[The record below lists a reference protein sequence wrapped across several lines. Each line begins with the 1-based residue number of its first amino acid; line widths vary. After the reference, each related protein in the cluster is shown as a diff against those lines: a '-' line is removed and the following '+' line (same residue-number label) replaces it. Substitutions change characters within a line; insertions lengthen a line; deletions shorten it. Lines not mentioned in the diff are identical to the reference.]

1 MSFYNLLYDLTYNT
15 FCVLHI
21 MNTNLE
27 NLDYLLRIIDRGGF
41 IIFIWIGFW
50 NRLLGRISFFCRNLW
65 GKMHD
70 IECPCFIVIS
80 IFSRIMIFLLFLC
93 RFYQLREGLVMLK
106 SNLEDLKRRLLV
118 FLSFIRLFMIF
129 DRLLRLFD
137 FLLLFGLFSRQVYP

>member
-15 FCVLHI
+15 FYVLHI

-27 NLDYLLRIIDRGGF
+27 NLDYLLGIIILDEF

-50 NRLLGRISFFCRNLW
+50 NRLLGRISFFCRNLLS
-65 GKMHD
+65 KMHD

-80 IFSRIMIFLLFLC
+80 ISSRIMIFLLFLC

-106 SNLEDLKRRLLV
+106 SSLEGLIRRLLV
-118 FLSFIRLFMIF
+118 FLSFIMLFMIF
-129 DRLLRLFD
+129 DQLLRLFD
-137 FLLLFGLFSRQVYP
+137 FLL